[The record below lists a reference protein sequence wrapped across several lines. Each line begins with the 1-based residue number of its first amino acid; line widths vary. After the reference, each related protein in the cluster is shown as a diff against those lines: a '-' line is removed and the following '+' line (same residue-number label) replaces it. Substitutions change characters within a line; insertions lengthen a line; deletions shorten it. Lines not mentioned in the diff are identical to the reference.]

1 MPGVKERRSFGNTL
15 KDCIVSIHRASLLLC
30 LAASTAS
37 AQTAF
42 VQVLRGDTVVV
53 EKFTRT
59 ATRLDV
65 TLAAKGAGLQYLTSE
80 IGTGGSLGAL
90 TLTVLAPGAAAGA
103 APMIT
108 ATASVTGDTAI
119 AVIERGGPPQTQR
132 IPTKVGAQP
141 VATNV
146 LAYIETMLLAVRR
159 AKSATA
165 TITTFSIV
173 NGQTSTLTFANALS
187 DSVTISA
194 GPSMVFVIADSTGR
208 VQRGGTA
215 DGTLVFSR
223 VDGVAVTKLAF
234 AKPDYSAPGGAPYT
248 AESVTV
254 PTPLG
259 HTLGGTFTKPTGVTT
274 RLPAVISISG
284 SGPQDR
290 DEYISLVR
298 NGYRLF
304 RQVADTLGRRGV
316 AMLRMDDRGV
326 GESGGNFA
334 TATSRDFANDIRA
347 AVTYLRSRPDVD
359 ASRIFLVGHSE
370 GGLIAPMVALDEPS
384 LAGIVL
390 MAGPGRTGR
399 EILQFQNRY
408 AIEHDTTLTPAKRS
422 EMLASMPKMLDSA
435 LRSTPWLTF
444 FGAHDPL
451 ATAKKVK
458 VPVLILQGAD
468 DQQVIAAEAPLLAK
482 AFRAGGNRDVTMQ
495 VFPELNHFFIRQP
508 GGAPAGY
515 STLPTN
521 LASAEVLGLATDWIV
536 RRVSHG
542 ARP

>member
-1 MPGVKERRSFGNTL
+1 MPIRH
-15 KDCIVSIHRASLLLC
+15 ISLLLC

-37 AQTAF
+37 AQSAF

-80 IGTGGSLGAL
+80 IGPDGTLGAI

-108 ATASVTGDTAI
+108 ARASIAGDTAI
-119 AVIERGGPPQTQR
+119 AVIERGGAPQTQR
-132 IPTKVGAQP
+132 IPTKAGAQP
-141 VATNV
+141 AIANLVS
-146 LAYIETMLLAVRR
+146 YIETMLLAVRR
-159 AKSATA
+159 AKTA
-165 TITTFSIV
+165 TGTVTTFSIV
-173 NGQTSTLTFANALS
+173 NGQTAALTFANTLS
-187 DSVTISA
+187 DSVTVSA
-194 GPSMVFVIADSTGR
+194 GAGSVYVITDSAGR
-208 VQRGGTA
+208 IRRGGSL
-215 DGTLVFSR
+215 DGALVFSR
-223 VDGVAVTKLAF
+223 VEGVAVTKLAF
-234 AKPDYSAPGGAPYT
+234 AKPDYSPPPGAPYT
-248 AESVTV
+248 AEAVTV

-259 HTLGGTFTKPTGVTT
+259 HTLGGTFTKPTGVTVP
-274 RLPAVISISG
+274 LPVVISISG

-290 DEYISLVR
+290 DEYISLIR

-334 TATSRDFANDIRA
+334 TATSRDFANDVRA
-347 AVTYLRSRPDVD
+347 AITYLRTRNDVD
-359 ASRIFLVGHSE
+359 ARRIFLVGHSE
-370 GGLIAPMVALDEPS
+370 GGLIAPMVAVDQPS

-408 AIEHDTTLTPAKRS
+408 AIEHDTTLSPAKRT
-422 EMLASMPKMLDSA
+422 EMLAKMPKMLDSA
-435 LRSTPWLTF
+435 LSSTPWLTF

-451 ATAKKVK
+451 ATAKQVK

-468 DQQVIAAEAPLLAK
+468 DQQVIAAEAPILAK

-521 LASAEVLGLATDWIV
+521 LASAEVLGVAADWIV
-536 RRVSHG
+536 RKASRG
-542 ARP
+542 AAH